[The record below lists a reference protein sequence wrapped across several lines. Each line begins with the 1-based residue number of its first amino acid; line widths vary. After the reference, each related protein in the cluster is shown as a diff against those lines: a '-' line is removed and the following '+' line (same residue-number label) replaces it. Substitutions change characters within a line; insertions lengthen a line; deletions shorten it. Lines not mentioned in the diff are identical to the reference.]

1 MSRRKQVTLNCLITW
16 GNETKLDM
24 TLQEAIEARHSVRAF
39 INQPLAADVVKVLE
53 EKIAVLN
60 LEGKLHIQLIQ
71 NEPKAFLGTMA
82 KYGKFRNVGNYI
94 VMAGQKADD
103 LDERVGYYGE
113 QLVLLAQTLG
123 LNTCWVGLS
132 YSKMPGTYV
141 LDEGEKI
148 ACYIALGYGETQGVG
163 HKIKTINQVSN
174 ASDVTP
180 TWFRKGVE
188 AALLAPTA
196 VNQQK
201 FSFEYVGM
209 KDGHHQVH
217 AKKGFSMIGY
227 TQMDLGIAKYHFEIG
242 AGKENFEWV

>member
-1 MSRRKQVTLNCLITW
+1 
-16 GNETKLDM
+16 M
-24 TLQEAIEARHSVRAF
+24 TLQEAITARHSVRKY
-39 INQPLAADVVKVLE
+39 IDKEIPADIVTALQD
-53 EKIAVLN
+53 KIAEYNKVGNLNIQLVLN
-60 LEGKLHIQLIQ
+60 ETRAFTGMLSYGSFSGVRNYFVMVGK
-71 NEPKAFLGTMA
+71 KGA
-82 KYGKFRNVGNYI
+82 
-94 VMAGQKADD
+94 D

-132 YSKMPGTYV
+132 YRKVPEAYNVGK
-141 LDEGEKI
+141 DEKL
-148 ACYIALGYGETQGVG
+148 ACMIALGYGETQGVS
-163 HKIKTINQVSN
+163 HKIKTIEQVSN
-174 ASDVTP
+174 ASDLTP
-180 TWFRKGVE
+180 TWFKRGAE

-209 KDGHHQVH
+209 SNNRHLVR

-242 AGKENFEWV
+242 AGKNNFDWV

>member
-1 MSRRKQVTLNCLITW
+1 
-16 GNETKLDM
+16 M
-24 TLQEAIEARHSVRAF
+24 TLQEAITARHSVRKY
-39 INQPLAADVVKVLE
+39 IDKEIPADIVTALQD
-53 EKIAVLN
+53 KIAEYNKVGNLNIQLVLN
-60 LEGKLHIQLIQ
+60 ETRAFTGMLSYGSFSGVRNYFVMVGK
-71 NEPKAFLGTMA
+71 KGA
-82 KYGKFRNVGNYI
+82 
-94 VMAGQKADD
+94 D

-132 YSKMPGTYV
+132 YRKVPEAYNVGK
-141 LDEGEKI
+141 DEKL
-148 ACYIALGYGETQGVG
+148 ACMIALGYGETQGVS
-163 HKIKTINQVSN
+163 HKIKTIEQVSN
-174 ASDVTP
+174 ASDLTP
-180 TWFRKGVE
+180 AWFKRGVE

-209 KDGHHQVH
+209 SNNRHLVR

-242 AGKENFEWV
+242 AGKENFDWV

>member
-1 MSRRKQVTLNCLITW
+1 
-16 GNETKLDM
+16 M
-24 TLQEAIEARHSVRAF
+24 TLQEAITARHSVRKY
-39 INQPLAADVVKVLE
+39 IDKEIPADIVTVLQD
-53 EKIAVLN
+53 KIAEYNKVGNLNIQLVLN
-60 LEGKLHIQLIQ
+60 ETRAFTGMLSYGSFSGVRNYFVMVGK
-71 NEPKAFLGTMA
+71 KGA
-82 KYGKFRNVGNYI
+82 
-94 VMAGQKADD
+94 D

-132 YSKMPGTYV
+132 YRKVPEAYNVGK
-141 LDEGEKI
+141 DEKL
-148 ACYIALGYGETQGVG
+148 ACMIALGYGETQGVS
-163 HKIKTINQVSN
+163 HKIKTIEQVSN
-174 ASDVTP
+174 ASDLTP
-180 TWFRKGVE
+180 AWFKRGVE

-209 KDGHHQVH
+209 SNNRHLVR

-242 AGKENFEWV
+242 AGKDNFEWI

>member
-1 MSRRKQVTLNCLITW
+1 
-16 GNETKLDM
+16 M
-24 TLQEAIEARHSVRAF
+24 TLQEAIEARHSVRAYKE
-39 INQPLAADVVKVLE
+39 QPLTEDVVRVLE
-53 EKIAVLN
+53 EKIAALN
-60 LEGKLHIQLIQ
+60 REGKLHMQLIR

-82 KYGKFRNVGNYI
+82 KYGKFRNVTNYI
-94 VMAGQKADD
+94 VMAGKKADD

-132 YSKMPGTYV
+132 YSKVPGTYV
-141 LDEGEKI
+141 LEDGEKI
-148 ACYIALGYGETQGVG
+148 ACYIAIGYGETQGVG
-163 HKIKTINQVSN
+163 HKIKTVNQASN

-180 TWFRKGVE
+180 TWFLKGVE

-201 FSFEYVGM
+201 FSFVYVGT
-209 KDGHHQVH
+209 KDGRHQVH
-217 AKKGFSMIGY
+217 ARKGFSMIGY

-242 AGKENFEWV
+242 AGKENFVWV